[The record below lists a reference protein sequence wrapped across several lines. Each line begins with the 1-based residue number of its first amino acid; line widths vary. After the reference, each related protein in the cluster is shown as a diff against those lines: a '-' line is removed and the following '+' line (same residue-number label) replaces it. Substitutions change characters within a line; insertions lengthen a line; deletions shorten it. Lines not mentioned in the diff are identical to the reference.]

1 MALLNR
7 SNKAT
12 LRTSR
17 NRKLV
22 REASVST
29 RQHHSWDRPD
39 NLRCQLRY
47 SDFLCTA
54 SATKFLRMIQTFMDS
69 GIFFVQKA
77 QQSFYSEQN
86 QELTAFRFLLSFHL
100 GQHNRQYNRNR
111 KHRRVL
117 GPLPHPH
124 LLEEDT
130 DHAVL
135 PRSTIAGAWPKSRP
149 DSPGLVDRTANR
161 TIARSSDP
169 G

>member
-12 LRTSR
+12 LRTSI

-100 GQHNRQYNRNR
+100 GQHNRQYKKGFSEEARLTTIVSSEPETQLTFRTCHKLEGSKNKSDSIFLFRLSISRNR
-111 KHRRVL
+111 GNV
-117 GPLPHPH
+117 
-124 LLEEDT
+124 EY
-130 DHAVL
+130 
-135 PRSTIAGAWPKSRP
+135 
-149 DSPGLVDRTANR
+149 
-161 TIARSSDP
+161 SSIWI
-169 G
+169 